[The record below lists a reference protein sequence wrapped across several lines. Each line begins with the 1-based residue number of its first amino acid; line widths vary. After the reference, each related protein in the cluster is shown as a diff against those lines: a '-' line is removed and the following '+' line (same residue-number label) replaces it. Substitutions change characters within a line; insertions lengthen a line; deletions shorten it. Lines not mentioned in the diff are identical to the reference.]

1 MKTKYI
7 ISALLAA
14 GLVSV
19 AHAQVSSAV
28 PDLVLGLQTAGGSTD
43 YEADLGSMASYV
55 GLSSPTTL
63 NLSSLISASD
73 IEGIFGS
80 GAFTGGT
87 VTLGAAATIG
97 VSATTLNGVSETTKS
112 TWITQANGTVVA
124 GPWAVGTSSTSVFKD
139 ASTIGSNPRYQGIES
154 VYNGLN
160 AQPSLSTPNAAA
172 VPSGGAAAWSSYVNS
187 QAKNGFGAGFDAG
200 TGLALTP
207 GLFEVVDLF
216 QYAVGS
222 TSTSGTY
229 TGSLELGSDGSL
241 FFTNFDPIAVPE
253 PSTYAAILGAA
264 SLAVVMIRRR
274 KQQILA

>member
-14 GLVSV
+14 GLATA
-19 AHAQVSSAV
+19 AHATVTSGI
-28 PDLVLGLQTAGGSTD
+28 PDLVVGLQTSGGSTD
-43 YEADLGSMASYV
+43 YEVDLGSMANYV
-55 GLSSPTTL
+55 GLAAGTTL
-63 NLSSLISASD
+63 NLSSAISAND
-73 IEGIFGS
+73 IQGIFGS

-87 VTLGAAATIG
+87 VTWGGAATVGTTA
-97 VSATTLNGVSETTKS
+97 VTLNNVPVTTKS
-112 TWITQANGTVVA
+112 TWITQSDGTVVA
-124 GPWAVGTSSTSVFKD
+124 GPWVAETPEASAFND
-139 ASTIGSNPRYQGIES
+139 ASSIGSNPRYQGIQN
-154 VYNGLN
+154 VYTGLN
-160 AQPSLSTPNAAA
+160 GQPSLSTPEAAA
-172 VPSGGAAAWSSYVNS
+172 VPAGNATAWSSYVNS

-200 TGLALTP
+200 TGLALTS
-207 GLFEVVDLF
+207 GLFSVVDLF
-216 QYAVGS
+216 QYGVGS
-222 TSTSGTY
+222 TSTAGTY